1 MKMATDSKSLYV
13 TSLRNTHALES
24 QGLQQME
31 SQVGGLE
38 NYPEYE
44 RLLRDHIEVTRR
56 QLQRLDDALG
66 AVGESRSALKE
77 AVTNTAGR
85 IGAAV
90 HALAQDET
98 LKNLYAGY
106 AYQYHQISAYRS
118 LIVFAEKAG
127 QTDHVAGFKQ
137 AIEEETRGAQ
147 GVDGLIETVTRQYIE
162 RTLSGKKAD
171 S

>member
-1 MKMATDSKSLYV
+1 MATDAKSLYA
-13 TSLRNTHALES
+13 TALRNTHASES

-31 SQVGGLE
+31 SQVKGLE

-56 QLQRLDDALG
+56 QIQRLDDALG
-66 AVGESRSALKE
+66 ALGESASSLKE

-106 AYQYHQISAYRS
+106 GYQYDQIAAYRS
-118 LIVFAEKAG
+118 LVVFAEAAG
-127 QTDHVAGFKQ
+127 QSGHVAGFKE
-137 AIEEETRGAQ
+137 AVEEEKRGAQ
-147 GVDGLIETVTRQYIE
+147 AVDGIIESVTRQYIE
-162 RTLSGKKAD
+162 RTVGGAKAD

>member
-1 MKMATDSKSLYV
+1 MATDAKSLYA
-13 TSLRNTHALES
+13 TALRNTHALES

-31 SQVGGLE
+31 SQVKGLE

-44 RLLRDHIEVTRR
+44 RLLRDHIEVTRG
-56 QLQRLDDALG
+56 QLQRLEDALG
-66 AVGESRSALKE
+66 ALGESRSALKE
-77 AVTNTAGR
+77 AVTNLAGR
-85 IGAAV
+85 IGATV

-106 AYQYHQISAYRS
+106 GYQYHQIAAYRS
-118 LIVFAEKAG
+118 LIVFAEAAG
-127 QTDHVAGFKQ
+127 QTDHVAGFRE
-137 AIEEETRGAQ
+137 AIEEEKRGAQ
-147 GVDGLIETVTRQYIE
+147 SVDGLIETVTRQYIG

>member
-1 MKMATDSKSLYV
+1 MATDAKSLYATV
-13 TSLRNTHALES
+13 LRNTHAL
-24 QGLQQME
+24 E

-66 AVGESRSALKE
+66 AMGESRSALKE

-106 AYQYHQISAYRS
+106 AYQYHQIASYRS
-118 LIVFAEKAG
+118 LVVFAEAAG
-127 QTDHVAGFKQ
+127 QTDHVAGFRQ
-137 AIEEETRGAQ
+137 AIEEETQGAQ

-162 RTLSGKKAD
+162 RTRSGGKAD

>member
-1 MKMATDSKSLYV
+1 MATDTKSLYV

-31 SQVGGLE
+31 SQVKGLE

-44 RLLRDHIEVTRR
+44 SALRSHIEVTRG
-56 QLQRLDDALG
+56 QLRRLEDALG
-66 AVGESRSALKE
+66 ASGESPSTLKE
-77 AVTNTAGR
+77 AVTNAAGR
-85 IGAAV
+85 IGATV

-106 AYQYHQISAYRS
+106 GYQYDQIAAYRS
-118 LIVFAEKAG
+118 LVVFAEAAG
-127 QTDHVAGFKQ
+127 ETGHVAGFKE
-137 AIEEETRGAQ
+137 AVEEEKQGAR

-162 RTLSGKKAD
+162 RTVGGRKAD